1 MTLEN
6 VRLIKNSKQ
15 VKFRGFLR
23 QAVSFKINSH

>member
-15 VKFRGFLR
+15 VKFRGFFAARRDLY
-23 QAVSFKINSH
+23 N